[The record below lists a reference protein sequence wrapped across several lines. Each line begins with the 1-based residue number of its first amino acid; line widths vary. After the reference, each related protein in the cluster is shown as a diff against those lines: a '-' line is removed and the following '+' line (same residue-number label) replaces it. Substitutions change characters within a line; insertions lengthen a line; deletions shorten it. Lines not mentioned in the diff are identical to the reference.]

1 MAQWEDR
8 KVRISGQPRP
18 LTPLMEDL
26 LTKVQGEA
34 REMAAAAA
42 TFASDNCKDEN
53 IYA

>member
-42 TFASDNCKDEN
+42 TFASDNYKDEN
-53 IYA
+53 NYV

>member
-34 REMAAAAA
+34 REMAAAA
-42 TFASDNCKDEN
+42 TFASDNCKEEN
-53 IYA
+53 IYF